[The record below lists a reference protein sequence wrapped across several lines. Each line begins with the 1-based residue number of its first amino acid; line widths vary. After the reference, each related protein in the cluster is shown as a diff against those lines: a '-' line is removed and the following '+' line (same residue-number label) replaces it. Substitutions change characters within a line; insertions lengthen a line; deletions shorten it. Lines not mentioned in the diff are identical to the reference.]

1 MKKLF
6 LSNFQLKLIAII
18 SMTIDHVGLFL
29 FNMMPENS
37 TIYIVST
44 ICRYIGRLALPLF
57 CFLLVEGVLHTHN
70 FKKYMLRL
78 GIVAFCIALFQSF
91 GEIMYYASKANID
104 YRFQSTNI
112 FITLILGALMIY
124 CFENKNKGVKS
135 LGLIPIAISIC
146 AFVCTCL
153 EWENNITIW
162 WFPYLLR
169 PEYDWLGIGMILV
182 FYGAYKIVPKLYD
195 YYGFK
200 SELYLNT
207 FNYRVYVNT
216 FCFLGLTIPT
226 NRSVMFGSLSGSKL
240 GIWVAHGEGKFSM
253 PYDED
258 HYNIVAKYSY
268 DEYPGNPNGSDYS
281 TAAVASADGRHL
293 AIMPHLERAIFPW
306 QNAYYPID
314 RMYSDQV
321 TPWIEA
327 FVNAR
332 KWVEEKVK
340 RDK

>member
-29 FNMMPENS
+29 FNIMPENS

-91 GEIMYYASKANID
+91 GEIMYYANKANID

-200 SELYLNT
+200 SELYLDT
-207 FNYRVYVNT
+207 FNYRIYVNT
-216 FCFLGLTIPT
+216 FCFLGLTIISFLYFATYFIYP
-226 NRSVMFGSLSGSKL
+226 K
-240 GIWVAHGEGKFSM
+240 WVYWNPDIQLFAIITGFILLLYNGKRG
-253 PYDED
+253 
-258 HYNIVAKYSY
+258 YNKKWF
-268 DEYPGNPNGSDYS
+268 N
-281 TAAVASADGRHL
+281 
-293 AIMPHLERAIFPW
+293 IF
-306 QNAYYPID
+306 AYIYYPAHLILL
-314 RMYSDQV
+314 YGIFAIIG
-321 TPWIEA
+321 TLI
-327 FVNAR
+327 
-332 KWVEEKVK
+332 
-340 RDK
+340 

>member
-29 FNMMPENS
+29 FNIMPENS

-78 GIVAFCIALFQSF
+78 GIVAFCIALFQSL

-207 FNYRVYVNT
+207 LNYRIYVNT
-216 FCFLGLTIPT
+216 FCFLGLTIISFLYFATYFIYP
-226 NRSVMFGSLSGSKL
+226 K
-240 GIWVAHGEGKFSM
+240 WVYWNPDIQLFAIITGFILLLYNGKRG
-253 PYDED
+253 
-258 HYNIVAKYSY
+258 YNKKWF
-268 DEYPGNPNGSDYS
+268 N
-281 TAAVASADGRHL
+281 
-293 AIMPHLERAIFPW
+293 IF
-306 QNAYYPID
+306 AYIYYPAHLILL
-314 RMYSDQV
+314 YGIFAIIG
-321 TPWIEA
+321 TLI
-327 FVNAR
+327 
-332 KWVEEKVK
+332 
-340 RDK
+340 